1 MKLTLEQVRHVAD
14 LARLALSSSEVEA
27 YQHRL
32 SVILEA
38 VDSLREVDT
47 SSVESTSHAHD
58 GGLVHLRPDH
68 ASTESG
74 TQRAVANAPQ
84 VSGTSFVI
92 PKVIE

>member
-1 MKLTLEQVRHVAD
+1 MKLTLEQVRHVAQ
-14 LARLALSSSEVEA
+14 LARLSLSPAELES

-38 VDSLREVDT
+38 VEQLAEVDT
-47 SSVESTSHAHD
+47 SGVEPTSHVLPGSA
-58 GGLVHLRPDH
+58 HLRADQVV
-68 ASTESG
+68 AESG
-74 TQRAVANAPQ
+74 TSRALANAPQ